1 MNLKRR
7 ANVVRAMDTMVRSVN
22 NEELIFN
29 WLALGVADGDITGK
43 ETDEDLE
50 YYCDD
55 ENFEELM
62 RLFLEIMNDA
72 YDDSGLYVDGVV
84 SK

>member
-1 MNLKRR
+1 MYGR
-7 ANVVRAMDTMVRSVN
+7 
-22 NEELIFN
+22 
-29 WLALGVADGDITGK
+29 

-72 YDDSGLYVDGVV
+72 YDDGGLYVDGVV